1 VTASHM
7 SSCNDTGVFDEA
19 ACASF
24 MFRELEQLSFDGV
37 GVTRESYGASEEAAH
52 RLVRIVAEKYGLE
65 VSTDDAL
72 NLFVTLPGLATTESF
87 VLCGSHLDSVPH
99 GGNFDGAAGVVA
111 GLICLCKMR
120 SLGIIPNITIK
131 LVALRSEESAWFGK
145 PCIGSSALL
154 GRLSAAD
161 LQLRHSVSDRTL
173 AESMKTA
180 GANTERIALSLPLM
194 DLRNVLAYFELHI
207 EQGPVLVS
215 ENLPVAIVS
224 GIRGS
229 IRHRHVVC
237 RGEAGHSGAVPQ
249 SLRHDAVLATADL
262 LMRAERRSL
271 ELLDDG
277 QDLVMTSGVIT
288 TNPDEH
294 AITRIPGEVAFSLDI
309 RSQNAQTLHGF
320 HQFVLD
326 ESRCVG
332 LNRGVAFSF
341 DPPTRFNSALLDA
354 SLIQRLKRLSVN
366 LGLNAPMMPSGA
378 GHDAAI
384 FSAQGIPSA
393 MIFVRNDHGSHNPG
407 EAMEMED
414 FLKATHLL
422 YKALLETA

>member
-1 VTASHM
+1 VTASHL
-7 SSCNDTGVFDEA
+7 SSFNDTGVFDES

-24 MFRELEQLSFDGV
+24 LFRELEQLSFDGV

-52 RLVRIVAEKYGLE
+52 RFVQMVAERHGLE
-65 VSTDDAL
+65 VEIDDAL
-72 NLFVTLPGLATTESF
+72 NLFVTLPGLASAESF
-87 VLCGSHLDSVPH
+87 ILCGSHLDSVPH

-111 GLICLCKMR
+111 ALICLCKMR

-131 LVALRSEESAWFGK
+131 LVVLRAEESAWFGK

-154 GRLSAAD
+154 GQLSAAD

-173 AESMKTA
+173 AESMTAA
-180 GANTERIALSLPLM
+180 GANTERIALSLPLI
-194 DLRNVLAYFELHI
+194 DLGSVLAYFELHI

-229 IRHRHVVC
+229 IRHRHIVC
-237 RGEAGHSGAVPQ
+237 SGEAGHSGAVPQ
-249 SLRHDAVLATADL
+249 TLRHDAVLATADL

-271 ELLDDG
+271 ELLDNG

-294 AITRIPGEVAFSLDI
+294 AITRIPGEVVFSLDI
-309 RSQNAQTLHGF
+309 RSQNAQTLNAF

-326 ESRCVG
+326 ESQCVG
-332 LNRGVAFSF
+332 LNRGVAFRF

-354 SLIQRLKRLSVN
+354 SLVQRLKRLS
-366 LGLNAPMMPSGA
+366 LSLDLNTPIMPSGA

-384 FSAQGIPSA
+384 FSAQNIPSA

-407 EAMEMED
+407 EAMEIED

-422 YKALLETA
+422 YEALLEAA